1 MPRGQEYGRHRT
13 DAILKYPFQCFL
25 PFRNKSTQPRM
36 WPLFHGFET
45 GCYETNQAFFTLC
58 AILRFVVASAAEA
71 ELGALLLNC
80 KRAAIFCVMLE
91 ELGHP
96 QSPIPVNCDNST
108 AVGIANNTVKR
119 QRSHTME
126 MRFFWVAD
134 PVKQRKYGIKYF
146 PGKENIADYQSKHHT
161 RAHHV
166 AVRPRYLH
174 EPTSVRELPCAFKPS
189 TLKGCV
195 GTLPDGYVRTKPL
208 PQVPTRQSAP
218 ITGAYLPTYFRIPT
232 VIPMLRRLLGPTI
245 ARVRIPS

>member
-71 ELGALLLNC
+71 ELGVLLLNC

-119 QRSHTME
+119 QRSRTME
-126 MRFFWVAD
+126 MRFYKGNMTSSTFLE
-134 PVKQRKYGIKYF
+134 K
-146 PGKENIADYQSKHHT
+146 
-161 RAHHV
+161 RALQIIRV
-166 AVRPRYLH
+166 STTPELTTSPSVLGTSTNPRL
-174 EPTSVRELPCAFKPS
+174 
-189 TLKGCV
+189 
-195 GTLPDGYVRTKPL
+195 
-208 PQVPTRQSAP
+208 SANSL
-218 ITGAYLPTYFRIPT
+218 ALVNRA
-232 VIPMLRRLLGPTI
+232 L
-245 ARVRIPS
+245 